1 MGVKKVWDKLV
12 GTVGG
17 VNEDDELE
25 TDEYEDEEEME
36 EERPP
41 RRTPAVAPRRS
52 SVNYAAPQEKPLR
65 MVIVEPETFDDSQSI
80 ADYIRD
86 RKPVV
91 INFESTPDDIAKR
104 VVDFVSGATYALD
117 GNIQKVGKEI
127 FLCVPSNVTVDHGKR
142 DDYGDFNTPPLSWN
156 GGSNNNSNGNN
167 TPQH

>member
-17 VNEDDELE
+17 VNEDDEFE

-36 EERPP
+36 EERAP

-52 SVNYAAPQEKPLR
+52 GVNYAAPQEKPLR

-91 INFESTPDDIAKR
+91 INFESTPDDIAKFR
-104 VVDFVSGATYALD
+104 QRRYVCPGRQHPEGRQ
-117 GNIQKVGKEI
+117 GN
-127 FLCVPSNVTVDHGKR
+127 L
-142 DDYGDFNTPPLSWN
+142 PLR
-156 GGSNNNSNGNN
+156 
-167 TPQH
+167 TEQCHRRPRQA

>member
-1 MGVKKVWDKLV
+1 
-12 GTVGG
+12 
-17 VNEDDELE
+17 
-25 TDEYEDEEEME
+25 
-36 EERPP
+36 
-41 RRTPAVAPRRS
+41 
-52 SVNYAAPQEKPLR
+52 

>member
-17 VNEDDELE
+17 VNEDDEFE

-36 EERPP
+36 EERAP

-52 SVNYAAPQEKPLR
+52 GVNYAAPQEKPLR

-104 VVDFVSGATYALD
+104 VVDFVSGATYAWTATFRRSAR
-117 GNIQKVGKEI
+117 KSSSAYRATS
-127 FLCVPSNVTVDHGKR
+127 PSTTASATTTAISIRRPWPG
-142 DDYGDFNTPPLSWN
+142 TA
-156 GGSNNNSNGNN
+156 NNNNNNGSS